1 MSTKSGSSI
10 KVRRNSRVSGKVSAV
25 DCLDQLLRHFD
36 NLLSSQS
43 DAVVL
48 DDLDDAVVVTR
59 VVRFLD
65 FLVRGLLRL
74 CNDAFTCPKCL
85 FDNKSIVKTGLG
97 ARAGV

>member
-1 MSTKSGSSI
+1 MSTKSGPSI
-10 KVRRNSRVSGKVSAV
+10 KLRRNSRVSGKVSAV

-48 DDLDDAVVVTR
+48 DDLDVVVTR

-65 FLVRGLLRL
+65 FFVRGLLRL
-74 CNDAFTCPKCL
+74 CYDAFTCPKCL

-97 ARAGV
+97 ARAGM